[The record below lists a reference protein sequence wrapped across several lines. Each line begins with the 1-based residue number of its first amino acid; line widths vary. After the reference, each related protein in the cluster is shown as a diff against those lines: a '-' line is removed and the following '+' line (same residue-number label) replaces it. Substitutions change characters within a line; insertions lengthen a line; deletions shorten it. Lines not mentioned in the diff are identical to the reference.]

1 MKKKVKIH
9 NASSTI
15 LKKVDTFKIVTFW
28 ASKTLPKSCFGRI
41 LLPISTGIECC
52 LTKTKKFL
60 LKLFTKKEIKTK
72 NYYQRA
78 QQTYIS
84 FENLSRKC
92 LQKDEKDKKKVYD
105 VLSNIFT

>member
-15 LKKVDTFKIVTFW
+15 LKKVDTINIATFW

-52 LTKTKKFL
+52 LTITKEVL
-60 LKLFTKKEIKTK
+60 LKLFSKKEIKT
-72 NYYQRA
+72 
-78 QQTYIS
+78 
-84 FENLSRKC
+84 ENC
-92 LQKDEKDKKKVYD
+92 Y
-105 VLSNIFT
+105 